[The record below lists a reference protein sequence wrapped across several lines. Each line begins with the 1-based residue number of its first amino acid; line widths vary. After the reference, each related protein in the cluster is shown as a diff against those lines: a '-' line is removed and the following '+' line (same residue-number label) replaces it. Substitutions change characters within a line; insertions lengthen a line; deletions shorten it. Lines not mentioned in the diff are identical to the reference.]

1 MSYYFTSNNGK
12 QPNRKKITFRF
23 LASMETF
30 ISDDGVFSKDTL
42 DFGSRVLLENL
53 VPRTLEG
60 ELLDLGC
67 GIGYIG
73 ILLKK
78 YHPELKVSMVDINET
93 AVELAKENSR
103 LYGQDNNVLVSDGLS
118 AVEGQFDIIVTNPP
132 IRTGKDNIYRL
143 FKEGFSHLKAQGK
156 MYVVIRKKQGA
167 ESAVRYL
174 GTLGKTE
181 VIDRVKGYWILSVE
195 KSVIDT
201 EGLN

>member
-42 DFGSRVLLENL
+42 DFGSRVLLECL

-78 YHPELKVSMVDINET
+78 LHLQAQLK
-93 AVELAKENSR
+93 LQ
-103 LYGQDNNVLVSDGLS
+103 LC
-118 AVEGQFDIIVTNPP
+118 
-132 IRTGKDNIYRL
+132 
-143 FKEGFSHLKAQGK
+143 
-156 MYVVIRKKQGA
+156 
-167 ESAVRYL
+167 
-174 GTLGKTE
+174 
-181 VIDRVKGYWILSVE
+181 
-195 KSVIDT
+195 
-201 EGLN
+201 

>member
-167 ESAVRYL
+167 ESDVRYL

>member
-42 DFGSRVLLENL
+42 DFGSRVLLECL

-93 AVELAKENSR
+93 AVRLAKENSR
-103 LYGQDNNVLVSDGLS
+103 LYGQDNTVLVSDGL
-118 AVEGQFDIIVTNPP
+118 AEVEGLFDIIVTNPP

-143 FKEGFSHLKAQGK
+143 FKEGFSHLKPQGK

-195 KSVIDT
+195 NSAIDT
-201 EGLN
+201 ENQN

>member
-42 DFGSRVLLENL
+42 DFGSRVLLECL

-103 LYGQDNNVLVSDGLS
+103 LYGQDNSVLVSDGLS

>member
-103 LYGQDNNVLVSDGLS
+103 LYGQDNIVLVSDGLS

>member
-67 GIGYIG
+67 GIGYIS

-103 LYGQDNNVLVSDGLS
+103 LYGQDNIVLVSDGLS

-181 VIDRVKGYWILSVE
+181 VIDRVKGYWILLVE

>member
-143 FKEGFSHLKAQGK
+143 FKECFSHLKAQGK

>member
-103 LYGQDNNVLVSDGLS
+103 LYGQDNIVLVSDGLS
-118 AVEGQFDIIVTNPP
+118 AVEGHFDIIVTNPP

>member
-42 DFGSRVLLENL
+42 DFGSRVLLECL

-93 AVELAKENSR
+93 AVRLAKENSR
-103 LYGQDNNVLVSDGLS
+103 LYGQDNSVLVSDGLS
-118 AVEGQFDIIVTNPP
+118 QVNGEFDIIVTNPP

-156 MYVVIRKKQGA
+156 MYIVIRKKQGA

-174 GTLGKTE
+174 GTLGQTE

-195 KSVIDT
+195 KPVIDT
-201 EGLN
+201 EVQN